1 VGKRNNKNW
10 NNHIER
16 MTDNRVV
23 KLARD
28 NNLPDGRRPTGRPRR
43 RWCDDINRLKIEE
56 GTGNLPTNK
65 KEEKEDNLVGNRIA
79 DSII

>member
-28 NNLPDGRRPTGRPRR
+28 NTLPDGRSPTGRPS
-43 RWCDDINRLKIEE
+43 
-56 GTGNLPTNK
+56 
-65 KEEKEDNLVGNRIA
+65 KEVV
-79 DSII
+79 